1 MNLPL
6 ASILAFAPAFFIS
19 CVSRLNIGFLSIAF
33 AFIIGVLFGGMTV
46 AELIA
51 GFPGS
56 LFLTL
61 VGVTLFFSQA
71 KVNGTLD
78 AIVKRSVQL
87 ARGNIG
93 MIPLIF

>member
-6 ASILAFAPAFFIS
+6 LSVLAFATAILIS
-19 CVSRLNIGFLSIAF
+19 CISRINVGFLSIAF
-33 AFIIGVLFGGMTV
+33 AFIIGVLLGGMSV

-51 GFPGS
+51 GFPAS

-61 VGVTLFFSQA
+61 LGVTLFFSQA

-78 AIVKRSVQL
+78 AI
-87 ARGNIG
+87 AAA
-93 MIPLIF
+93 